1 MPAKQKTSPGQTFVP
16 KHSYAKAFGSD
27 MRISQK
33 SASLVCRAI
42 KNKPLTRVKR
52 LLEDLKAERRS
63 LGGKYY
69 SKAVKNMLALLNS
82 CEKNAEFKGL
92 DMDRLFV
99 HASAHKGANIR
110 RRRRKG
116 AFGSTMKNT
125 NMEILL
131 IERGKAPT
139 TKVPRKKINE
149 QLEKKEDDIDR
160 AISQE
165 KEELKREMAQ
175 LKEEQKELEKDV
187 KETEKKIEN
196 EGQK

>member
-1 MPAKQKTSPGQTFVP
+1 MSKEKTSPGQTFVP
-16 KHSYAKAFGSD
+16 KHNYARAFGTG

-42 KNKPLTRVKR
+42 KNKPLTRAKR

-63 LGGKYY
+63 LEGKYY
-69 SKAVKNMLALLNS
+69 SKAVKAMLSLLNS

-92 DMDRLFV
+92 DADRLFV

-131 IERGKAPT
+131 IERGEERKD
-139 TKVPRKKINE
+139 KVSRKKIKE
-149 QLEKKEDDIDR
+149 QLIKPTAVE
-160 AISQE
+160 Q
-165 KEELKREMAQ
+165 ELKAESEETKRELER
-175 LKEEQKELEKDV
+175 LKEEQKELLKDV
-187 KETEKKIEN
+187 EEAEKKTEKKAE
-196 EGQK
+196 EA